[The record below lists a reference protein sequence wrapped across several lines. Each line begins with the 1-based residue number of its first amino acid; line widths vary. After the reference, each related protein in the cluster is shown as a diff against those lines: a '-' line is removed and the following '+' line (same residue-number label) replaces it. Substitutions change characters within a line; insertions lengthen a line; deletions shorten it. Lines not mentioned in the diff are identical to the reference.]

1 MVYLCSVIRN
11 GFIRVIQFSP
21 NPRTGCGLIIIT
33 LIMLISS
40 LMFSPYLLPLFINI
54 FLNYL
59 YGCAESWNFNL
70 NTLIKNR
77 TMVLDMLI

>member
-11 GFIRVIQFSP
+11 GFIRVIQFNP
-21 NPRTGCGLIIIT
+21 NPRTGCGLI
-33 LIMLISS
+33 MLRSS